1 MLLWILLLHN
11 SAEMQAFPWTEYFS
25 KPKTVKVCDIGA
37 GNGHVMLA
45 LMKTYASY
53 GFKAVIQDRPAFI
66 ELSKQVIRDVL
77 SDVCVANFSLAM
89 VQRESSGA
97 ERWARRI
104 RSNGFLQGFSSGRM
118 RYLLCTSL
126 RNSLKITL
134 SDFRARE
141 FSSAIVCELTRC
153 TGD

>member
-1 MLLWILLLHN
+1 MPLLIFLLQNLVGK
-11 SAEMQAFPWTEYFS
+11 QAFPWTEHFS
-25 KPKTVKVCDIGA
+25 KPKTVRVCDIGA

-77 SDVCVANFSLAM
+77 SDVHIADTSLAM
-89 VQRESSGA
+89 VQRESSGV
-97 ERWARRI
+97 ERWTRRI
-104 RSNGFLQGFSSGRM
+104 RVNGFLQGFSGGWM
-118 RYLLCTSL
+118 RYLLCMSL
-126 RNSLKITL
+126 RDSLEITL
-134 SDFRARE
+134 SDFRACE
-141 FSSAIVCELTRC
+141 FSSAIVCELNRC